1 MVRDCVPLLPSC
13 NHSFLGIF
21 ITPVTLA
28 WFPVAHNAYLHIKS
42 KRIKAFLTAIWLK
55 ENFQC
60 YYEEMQ

>member
-1 MVRDCVPLLPSC
+1 MVHDCVPLLPSC

-42 KRIKAFLTAIWLK
+42 KRIKAFLTAI
-55 ENFQC
+55 
-60 YYEEMQ
+60 